1 MNCFSAREGG
11 FSLVELMVAVGIIGV
26 MSSVALP
33 KYQKFRANASQAEAQ
48 ATLSSIY
55 TLQQLYYTENDHYA
69 AIAIDYKDKTKN
81 GALKDGSKGYI
92 EGTDEL
98 RFVPSG
104 NARYV
109 YEGEGFQADRKSAA
123 TADIKPVS
131 FKAMA
136 NSVTPLGSC
145 VGETPDPNDTSAT
158 PATTKNADK
167 WCINENK
174 VLTNQK
180 AKEVLPC
187 KGDVLDGGC

>member
-1 MNCFSAREGG
+1 MNCFYAREGG
-11 FSLVELMVAVGIIGV
+11 FSLVELMVAVGIIGI

-33 KYQKFRANASQAEAQ
+33 KYQKFRANAAQAEAQ

-69 AIAIDYKDKTKN
+69 VIAIDYEDKTKN
-81 GALKDGSKGYI
+81 ATLKDGKGYI

-109 YEGEGFQADRKSAA
+109 YEGKGFQADRTSAA

-131 FKAMA
+131 FRVTAD
-136 NSVTPLGSC
+136 SVTPLGSC
-145 VGETPDPNDTSAT
+145 VGEKPVDEGDDTKG
-158 PATTKNADK
+158 TTKNKDV
-167 WCINENK
+167 WCVNENK
-174 VLTNQK
+174 VLTNNESRVQI
-180 AKEVLPC
+180 PC
-187 KGDVLDGGC
+187 TETNVLDGGC